1 MRSRILAKLAA
12 IICAICLAMGVMSQT
27 VFAGDVAQESEQ
39 YRAEQPEATFVVLGD
54 EAGVSTPLPE
64 TDNRRTLPLYLNGA
78 QVGACTMMNGEP
90 YVGVQAFCT
99 ALGLPA
105 QVADNG
111 AAVSLAVDGV
121 VLLAQ
126 VGQAYFTCND
136 RYLYLDS
143 GVQTIDGAVAL
154 PVESVVKCL
163 GITAYWDRVGWTL
176 TVNGTV
182 VTPMPSGEN
191 YYNESDV
198 YWLSRLIYATVGGQ
212 PLETQVAVGS
222 MCVNRMNNDA
232 FPGQNNIYDVIFAKN
247 QFDVVA
253 NGMIY
258 VQADETSTL
267 AAKLALEGCDIVNGA
282 AYMADGD
289 MGAGY
294 ECVADIGGLRFYK
307 AA

>member
-163 GITAYWDRVGWTL
+163 GITAYWDW
-176 TVNGTV
+176 
-182 VTPMPSGEN
+182 
-191 YYNESDV
+191 
-198 YWLSRLIYATVGGQ
+198 VGGQ